1 MPVNGCGRKAVG
13 ALTRNPESTRRLTT
27 VGFVALGAVVLSS
40 GVALADPESDARE
53 RYEELQEEL
62 SSLNAVYNDA
72 QEEHSAAEAE
82 LEDLQERLDEA
93 QEELDS
99 KSGQISV
106 IVQGAYTGATHNP
119 MEVLFGGDADSALQN
134 IADLDFLSV
143 GQQTT
148 LADYVTEVD
157 NAEQLHS
164 AAEATETAAAEAL
177 ESAEAAVS
185 QSEEALDEQAEVLE
199 SLGGVD
205 PTVGE
210 AAPAADGGGGDSG
223 SSGGSAAVSGD
234 VQAVLDFARAQ
245 IGKPYVWGGTGPNGY
260 DCSGLTQ
267 AAWAQAGVNL
277 PRTTYD
283 QVNAGTSVSRD
294 QLQPGDLMF
303 FYSASAPSHVGIYSG
318 NGMMIHGSN
327 PAKPLEEV
335 SMAAYWDSVYTGAV
349 RPG

>member
-1 MPVNGCGRKAVG
+1 VPVNGCGRKAVG
-13 ALTRNPESTRRLTT
+13 ALTRNSEPTRRVTT

-82 LEDLQERLDEA
+82 LEDLQERLDQA

-106 IVQGAYTGATHNP
+106 IVQGSYTGGIHNP
-119 MEVLFGGDADSALQN
+119 MDVLFGGDADSALQN
-134 IADLDFLSV
+134 IADLNFLSV
-143 GQQTT
+143 SQQTT

-164 AAEATETAAAEAL
+164 AAEATESEAAQALEAAED
-177 ESAEAAVS
+177 AVA
-185 QSEEALDEQAEVLE
+185 QSEAALDEQAEALE

-205 PTVGE
+205 PTAGE
-210 AAPAADGGGGDSG
+210 AAPAASDGG

-245 IGKPYVWGGTGPNGY
+245 IGKPYVWGGTGPDGY

-267 AAWAQAGVNL
+267 AAWAQAGVSL

-327 PAKPLEEV
+327 PSKPLEEV

>member
-1 MPVNGCGRKAVG
+1 M
-13 ALTRNPESTRRLTT
+13 TRNPEPTRRMTT
-27 VGFVALGAVVLSS
+27 VGFVALGAVMLSS
-40 GVALADPESDARE
+40 GVALADPTESEARE

-62 SSLNAVYNDA
+62 SELNAVYNEA
-72 QEEHSAAEAE
+72 QEDHAAAEAE
-82 LEDLQERLDEA
+82 LEDLQEQLEQAQQELEA
-93 QEELDS
+93 

-119 MEVLFGGDADSALQN
+119 MDVLFGGDADSALQN
-134 IADLDFLSV
+134 IADLDFISE

-157 NAEQLHS
+157 HTEQLHS
-164 AAEATETAAAEAL
+164 AAEATEQAAAESL
-177 ESAEAAVS
+177 EAAEAAVTR
-185 QSEEALDEQAEVLE
+185 SETALEEQAEVLE

-205 PTVGE
+205 PTAGE
-210 AAPAADGGGGDSG
+210 ATEAADDNGAAGAGA
-223 SSGGSAAVSGD
+223 SSGGTAAVSGN

-267 AAWAQAGVNL
+267 AAWAQAGVSL

-283 QVNAGTSVSRD
+283 QVNAGTPVSRD
-294 QLQPGDLMF
+294 QLQPGDLLF
-303 FYSASAPSHVGIYSG
+303 FYSVSAPSHVGIYSG
-318 NGMMIHGSN
+318 NGNMIHGSN
-327 PAKPLEEV
+327 PSKPLEEV
-335 SMAAYWDSVYTGAV
+335 NLAAYWDGVFTSAV

>member
-1 MPVNGCGRKAVG
+1 M
-13 ALTRNPESTRRLTT
+13 TRNPEPTRRLTT

-40 GVALADPESDARE
+40 GVALADQTESEARE

-62 SSLNAVYNDA
+62 SGLNADFNEAKED
-72 QEEHSAAEAE
+72 HAATEAE
-82 LEDLQERLDEA
+82 LEDLQQRLEDA
-93 QEELDS
+93 QEELDA
-99 KSGQISV
+99 KSGQVSV
-106 IVQGAYTGATHNP
+106 IVQGAYTGATHSS
-119 MEVLFGGDADSALQN
+119 MGVLFGGDADNALQN
-134 IADLDFLSV
+134 IADLDYLSE

-148 LADYVTEVD
+148 LADYVTEVE
-157 NAEQLHS
+157 NAEELYN
-164 AAEATETAAAEAL
+164 AAEATEEAAAQSL
-177 ESAEAAVS
+177 EAA
-185 QSEEALDEQAEVLE
+185 EEAVARGEAALDEQAEVLE

-210 AAPAADGGGGDSG
+210 AAADGGAAGA
-223 SSGGSAAVSGD
+223 SGGTAAVSGD

-245 IGKPYVWGGTGPNGY
+245 IGKPYVWGGTGPDGY

-267 AAWAQAGVNL
+267 AAWAQAGVSL

-283 QVNAGTSVSRD
+283 QVNAGTPVSRD

-303 FYSASAPSHVGIYSG
+303 FYDVSAPSHVGIYAG

-327 PAKPLEEV
+327 PSKPLEEV
-335 SMAAYWDSVYTGAV
+335 SLAAYWDGVFTSAV